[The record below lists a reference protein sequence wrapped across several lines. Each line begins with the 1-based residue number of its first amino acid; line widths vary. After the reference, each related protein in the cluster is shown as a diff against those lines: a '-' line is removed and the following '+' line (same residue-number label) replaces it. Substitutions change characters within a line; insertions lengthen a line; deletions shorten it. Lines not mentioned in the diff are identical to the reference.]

1 MKIDKSL
8 PYKNLVGRPGR
19 AIALI
24 LLTSLLSLTLF
35 AGTLVIKSLRT
46 GLFSLE
52 SRLGADLMIVP
63 EEAYEQS
70 QIENIVLNGSIG
82 EFYMDSEKTAEIAK
96 LAGIQEMSSQ
106 FFLASANSGC
116 CSVPVQIIGYDP
128 ETDFSVS
135 PWIKRSLAKEPQD
148 MDVIIGSSL
157 NAYVGDS
164 LYFYGKECHVAAKL
178 EKTGTSFDTAVFTN
192 SNTIKELMRSAINRN
207 MNKFGDVDPDKVVS
221 CLMVNVDKAHTA
233 QQIRLDINKNIEGV
247 KAVQTRDLIAGVSE
261 SLGGAADLIG
271 GLSAAIW
278 ILGIGILI
286 LSFNLSVN
294 GRIKEFA
301 LLRMIGVSRKRLAS
315 IIMEETLIIG
325 IVGAVIGSLTGLF
338 VLVQFGT
345 LIENKLGLPF
355 LLPGTWNLVLL
366 AIIAISVTVLSEVL
380 SAAYSTLRISRIDT
394 AYILRGGN

>member
-1 MKIDKSL
+1 MRIDKSL
-8 PYKNLVGRPGR
+8 PYKNLTGRPGR

-82 EFYMDSEKTAEIAK
+82 EFYMDSGKTAEIAK
-96 LAGIQEMSSQ
+96 LAGVQEMSAQ

-128 ETDFSVS
+128 KTDFSVS
-135 PWIKRSLAKEPQD
+135 PWIKRSLGKEPED
-148 MDVIIGSSL
+148 MDIIIGSSL

-164 LYFYGKECHVAAKL
+164 LYFYGKECHVAGKL
-178 EKTGTSFDTAVFTN
+178 EKTGTNFDTAVFTN
-192 SNTIKELMRSAINRN
+192 ANTIKVLMQSAINRK
-207 MNKFGDVDPDKVVS
+207 MNKFGDVDPDKVIS
-221 CLMVNVDKAHTA
+221 CLMVNVDKGHTA
-233 QQIRLDINKNIEGV
+233 QQLRLDINKNIDGV

-278 ILGIGILI
+278 ILGIVILI

-294 GRIKEFA
+294 GRRKEFA
-301 LLRMIGVSRKRLAS
+301 LLRMIGVSRKKLAA

-325 IVGAVIGSLTGLF
+325 IIGAVVGSLAGLF

-345 LIENKLGLPF
+345 LIESRLGLPF
-355 LLPGTWNLVLL
+355 LLPKAGNLVSL
-366 AIIAISVTVLSEVL
+366 AVTAVAATVLSEIL
-380 SAAYSTLRISRIDT
+380 SAAYATFRISRIDT

>member
-8 PYKNLVGRPGR
+8 PYKNLVGKPGR

-46 GLFSLE
+46 GLSSLE

-63 EEAYEQS
+63 EEAYEKS
-70 QIENIVLNGSIG
+70 QLENIVLNGSIG
-82 EFYMDSEKTAEIAK
+82 EFYMDSEKTAEIAR
-96 LAGIQEMSSQ
+96 LSGVEEMSAQ

-128 ETDFSVS
+128 ETDFSVT
-135 PWIKRSLAKEPQD
+135 PWIKRSLGKEPED
-148 MDVIIGSSL
+148 MDIIIGSSL

-164 LYFYGKECHVAAKL
+164 LYFFGKECHVAGKL
-178 EKTGTSFDTAVFTN
+178 EKTGTNFDTAVFTN
-192 SNTIKELMRSAINRN
+192 ANTIKVLMQSAIDRQ

-233 QQIRLDINKNIEGV
+233 QQLRLDINKNIEGV
-247 KAVQTRDLIAGVSE
+247 KAVQTRELISGVSE

-271 GLSAAIW
+271 GLTAAIW
-278 ILGIGILI
+278 ALGIVILI
-286 LSFNLSVN
+286 LAFNLSIN
-294 GRIKEFA
+294 GRRREFA
-301 LLRMIGVSRKRLAS
+301 LLRMIGVSRRKLAA
-315 IIMEETLIIG
+315 IIMEETLIVGIAGAIIG
-325 IVGAVIGSLTGLF
+325 TLAGLL

-345 LIENKLGLPF
+345 LIESKLGLPF
-355 LLPGTWNLVLL
+355 LLPGIGKLVLL
-366 AIIAISVTVLSEVL
+366 AVVAIVGTVISGVLS
-380 SAAYSTLRISRIDT
+380 SAYSTLRISRIDT